1 MKSFESKARTR
12 PNASLISIA
21 QRFSDIIVVFLG
33 LYFVCLI
40 HSFDFDYHKILIIL
54 ITLVCF
60 QMIGGMTDFYR
71 SWRGTKLSF
80 EIFLIIK
87 NWSVCIFLSLG
98 VGFFFK
104 INEIS
109 IQYVFEWYAIVCIGF
124 ILSRSAIRC
133 ILGLIRHIGY
143 NRRYIVIAG
152 DLPVGQNLAKG
163 FCEQPWL
170 GLVVLGVYN
179 DNKTNLTSEIPYLG
193 DLEQLVKDAK
203 SKRIDRIYISMP
215 MSEEVK
221 IKKLINE
228 LTDTTC
234 SVILIPD
241 IFTFNILQSRTEEIN
256 GIPVVPLFDTP
267 LNGINMVIKRLE
279 DIVLS
284 VAILVLIS
292 PILLIISA
300 VIKATSSGPIIFKQ
314 KRYGIDGKPIKVWK
328 FRTMTVMEDGGD
340 VVQATKKDARIT
352 PVGKFLRSTSLD
364 ELPQFINALRGEMSI
379 VGPRPH
385 AVAHNE
391 QYRSLIQG
399 YMLRH
404 KVKPGITGWAQI
416 NGWRGET
423 DTLEKMEKRI
433 EYDLEYIRNWSIW
446 FDLKIIFLTIFKGF
460 VHKSAY

>member
-1 MKSFESKARTR
+1 MKSFENKARTR
-12 PNASLISIA
+12 PNASLISMA
-21 QRFSDIIVVFLG
+21 QRFSDIIVLFFG
-33 LYFVCLI
+33 LYLVCLI
-40 HSFDFDYHKILIIL
+40 HQFDFNYHKILLIL
-54 ITLVCF
+54 VTLVCF

-71 SWRGTKLSF
+71 SWRGTKLSY
-80 EIFLIIK
+80 EIFFIIK
-87 NWSVCIFLSLG
+87 NWSACLFISLG

-104 INEIS
+104 INEIG
-109 IQYVFEWYAIVCIGF
+109 IQYVFEWYLVVCIGF
-124 ILSRSAIRC
+124 VLSRTAIRFL
-133 ILGLIRHIGY
+133 LGFVRHIGY
-143 NRRYIVIAG
+143 NRRYIAIAG
-152 DLPVGQNLAKG
+152 DLPVGLNLAKG
-163 FCEQPWL
+163 FCDQPWL

-179 DNKTNLTSEIPYLG
+179 DNEVNSTSEIPYLG
-193 DLEQLVKDAK
+193 SLEQLVIDAK

-215 MSEEVK
+215 MSEELK
-221 IKKLINE
+221 IKKLISG

-267 LNGINMVIKRLE
+267 LSGINMVIKRFE

-284 VAILVLIS
+284 IAILILIS
-292 PILLIISA
+292 PVLVIISG
-300 VIKATSSGPIIFKQ
+300 VIKATSSGPVIFKQ

-352 PVGKFLRSTSLD
+352 PVGRFLRSTSLD

-433 EYDLEYIRNWSIW
+433 EYDLEYIRNWSVW
-446 FDLKIIFLTIFKGF
+446 FDLKIILLTIFRGF
-460 VHKSAY
+460 IHKSAY

>member
-133 ILGLIRHIGY
+133 FLALIRHIGY

-170 GLVVLGVYN
+170 GLV
-179 DNKTNLTSEIPYLG
+179 
-193 DLEQLVKDAK
+193 
-203 SKRIDRIYISMP
+203 
-215 MSEEVK
+215 
-221 IKKLINE
+221 
-228 LTDTTC
+228 
-234 SVILIPD
+234 
-241 IFTFNILQSRTEEIN
+241 
-256 GIPVVPLFDTP
+256 
-267 LNGINMVIKRLE
+267 
-279 DIVLS
+279 
-284 VAILVLIS
+284 
-292 PILLIISA
+292 
-300 VIKATSSGPIIFKQ
+300 
-314 KRYGIDGKPIKVWK
+314 
-328 FRTMTVMEDGGD
+328 
-340 VVQATKKDARIT
+340 
-352 PVGKFLRSTSLD
+352 
-364 ELPQFINALRGEMSI
+364 
-379 VGPRPH
+379 
-385 AVAHNE
+385 
-391 QYRSLIQG
+391 
-399 YMLRH
+399 
-404 KVKPGITGWAQI
+404 
-416 NGWRGET
+416 
-423 DTLEKMEKRI
+423 
-433 EYDLEYIRNWSIW
+433 
-446 FDLKIIFLTIFKGF
+446 
-460 VHKSAY
+460 

>member
-1 MKSFESKARTR
+1 MRDLILQLSKS
-12 PNASLISIA
+12 SIY
-21 QRFSDIIVVFLG
+21 S
-33 LYFVCLI
+33 
-40 HSFDFDYHKILIIL
+40 
-54 ITLVCF
+54 
-60 QMIGGMTDFYR
+60 
-71 SWRGTKLSF
+71 TKP
-80 EIFLIIK
+80 
-87 NWSVCIFLSLG
+87 
-98 VGFFFK
+98 
-104 INEIS
+104 
-109 IQYVFEWYAIVCIGF
+109 
-124 ILSRSAIRC
+124 IRC
-133 ILGLIRHIGY
+133 FLALIRHIGY

-179 DNKTNLTSEIPYLG
+179 DNKTNITSEIPYLG
-193 DLEQLVKDAK
+193 DLDQLVKDAK